1 MPIYLEI
8 KENSGEVLKRKDISH
23 LNLEEAQV
31 LQAQWAS
38 HFDYTFMLEHCIASI
53 KSQTFLPEIE
63 MPSDKN
69 EEIKSRVGNIVKK
82 FNGEI

>member
-38 HFDYTFMLEHCIASI
+38 NFDYTFLLKHSI
-53 KSQTFLPEIE
+53 GCHKTLTFLPEIE
-63 MPSDKN
+63 MPEDTTK
-69 EEIKSRVGNIVKK
+69 EVKSRVGNIVKK
-82 FNGEI
+82 FNGEL